1 MTATFTDEE
10 INSLFDPAPP
20 PAYDT
25 APTPHL
31 NKLVAVPQVKPSF
44 DAPFIRAYPPSLQ
57 ECGISVEDWMD
68 FCDGLNIAMIG
79 SPPLAVVDKVGMVIG
94 FVPNHWTMIAAMT
107 IQVSAQTGMRVISK
121 NLTDKY
127 LIRANETFFGP
138 RGLRVRLCKTP
149 AMRALASPS
158 TPQPS
163 TLAKVGKTAQ
173 SIGLHLPVVRKV
185 INRFADP
192 VPQVDP
198 YSPTDA
204 AGRRIAAFQAEGII
218 ADLDYNVPP
227 PKKAEG
233 IMDKMNE
240 MGIKAEQWKAARTEK
255 KTHEKRQRL
264 AMVEQGGGS
273 KKDNRLQH
281 RNERRAARGRR
292 VRKTKLQTR
301 VEIADRKEYS
311 VTDNLVW
318 IVILDAT
325 HDATIEGR
333 EIADSREALEVD
345 ADEWEDEIE
354 LEHDEEDERHH
365 HDEDRK

>member
-10 INSLFDPAPP
+10 IKYLFDPAPP
-20 PAYDT
+20 PAYET

-57 ECGISVEDWMD
+57 AYGISVEDWMD

-79 SPPLAVVDKVGMVIG
+79 SPPLAVVDKVGMIIG
-94 FVPNHWTMIAAMT
+94 FVPNQWTMIAGIA
-107 IQVSAQTGMRVISK
+107 IQVSAQTGMHIISK

-149 AMRALASPS
+149 AMRALASPF

-173 SIGLHLPVVRKV
+173 SIGLHLPIIRKV

-204 AGRRIAAFQAEGII
+204 AGRRIAALQAEGIL

-240 MGIKAEQWKAARTEK
+240 MGIKVEQWKAARTEK

-264 AMVEQGGGS
+264 AMVSQGGGS
-273 KKDNRLQH
+273 RRDLRRQRK
-281 RNERRAARGRR
+281 NERRAMRGRR

-311 VTDNLVW
+311 ATDALVW

-333 EIADSREALEVD
+333 EIADSKEALEVD
-345 ADEWEDEIE
+345 EDEWEDEIE
-354 LEHDEEDERHH
+354 GRKH
-365 HDEDRK
+365 HDNDKDTKYF

>member
-1 MTATFTDEE
+1 MTATFTDEDVKY
-10 INSLFDPAPP
+10 LFDPAPP
-20 PAYDT
+20 PAYET

-57 ECGISVEDWMD
+57 ASGISVEDWMD

-79 SPPLAVVDKVGMVIG
+79 SPPLAVVDKVGMIIG
-94 FVPNHWTMIAAMT
+94 FVPNQWTMIAGIA
-107 IQVSAQTGMRVISK
+107 IQVSAQTGMHIISK

-138 RGLRVRLCKTP
+138 RGLRVP
-149 AMRALASPS
+149 
-158 TPQPS
+158 
-163 TLAKVGKTAQ
+163 KVGKTAQ
-173 SIGLHLPVVRKV
+173 SIGLHLPIIRKV

-240 MGIKAEQWKAARTEK
+240 MGIKVEQWKAARTEK

-264 AMVEQGGGS
+264 AMVSQGGGS
-273 KKDNRLQH
+273 KRDLRRQRK
-281 RNERRAARGRR
+281 NERRAMRGRR

-311 VTDNLVW
+311 ATDALVW

-333 EIADSREALEVD
+333 EIADSKEALEVD

-354 LEHDEEDERHH
+354 LEYEYEEDEKH
-365 HDEDRK
+365 HDKDTKYF